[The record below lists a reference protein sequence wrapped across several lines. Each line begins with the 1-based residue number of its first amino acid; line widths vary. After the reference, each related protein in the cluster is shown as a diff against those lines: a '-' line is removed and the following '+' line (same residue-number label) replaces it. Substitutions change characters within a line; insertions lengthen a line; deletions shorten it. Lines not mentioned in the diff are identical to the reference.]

1 MQHLRS
7 IIVLCTVTLTVPPV
21 ASNKVLDSLA
31 LLTAPTPLPVTSKG
45 AVVPGTFLGED
56 DNGVRQVEG
65 HKPIVADAPRGKV
78 SHLWWSNFMLAKLAA
93 SDVVI
98 AGLSGECDMQSF
110 SVTCLQLLCRGI
122 MHDLIESALMVS
134 QISRFEVC
142 LHSR

>member
-31 LLTAPTPLPVTSKG
+31 LLTAPTPLTPLTSKG

-98 AGLSGECDMQSF
+98 AGLSGEC
-110 SVTCLQLLCRGI
+110 VTCN
-122 MHDLIESALMVS
+122 H
-134 QISRFEVC
+134 FP
-142 LHSR
+142 

>member
-31 LLTAPTPLPVTSKG
+31 LLTAPTPPLPVASKG
-45 AVVPGTFLGED
+45 AVVPVNIPGTFLGED

-98 AGLSGECDMQSF
+98 AGLSGEC
-110 SVTCLQLLCRGI
+110 VTCN
-122 MHDLIESALMVS
+122 H
-134 QISRFEVC
+134 FP
-142 LHSR
+142 